1 MLKRCRS
8 LGIAL
13 ILACVALVGL
23 GVAVLAQEGLS
34 PPYVIVLSPWS
45 VNARLA
51 AVDPCLG
58 YAYVVANRGI
68 AVFQSVTRTSTIDI
82 GTPNNIAVDTTR
94 GYVYVTSTDNYV
106 SVLTATATITPR
118 LLPTRVDVG
127 APSYA
132 AAVLTTTG
140 DAYVVLPGLDDPGP
154 DQVAVLHGVQKV
166 ASITVGDLPTS
177 IAVNPSTD
185 YVYVANQRS
194 HTVSV
199 IHRRD
204 KLPDPLPGHYM
215 TPTQVTV
222 NPATNYV
229 YVCNSDYTLTILH
242 GLEFRQTITFTTGDP
257 VDVAVNSTTGLVYV
271 AVNNRSIANPR
282 GWIEVFEG
290 ETRLGISVPVAADV
304 RALALNP
311 KSGYVYVSHGS
322 GEATVVTIMS
332 GTLALESFPMGQTA
346 PNIAV
351 DPVQDLAYVP
361 IFDGRVAIFGRTP
374 VYASP
379 LLSATMTEDVSFG
392 CLNVQM
398 GQALPVTITI
408 SPDAV
413 TAPQM
418 RVLCTP
424 LRDVESPGLV
434 WGKQAFRLFV
444 SYEPTG
450 TVPLVYEF
458 DPPLLI
464 TATYVSALPGGI
476 VENELQLWRGVWSGP
491 LNRWVWD
498 SSSAHLVQRSLAK
511 NWWAGHVDRTGHY
524 ALMWQARLYLPFVMR
539 QS

>member
-1 MLKRCRS
+1 MLKLYRS

-13 ILACVALVGL
+13 LLACAALAVL
-23 GVAVLAQEGLS
+23 GVAVSAQEGLS

-51 AVDPCLG
+51 AVDPRLG

-68 AVFQSVTRTSTIDI
+68 AIFQSFTRTSTIDL

-94 GYVYVTSTDNYV
+94 GYVYVTSTDNDV
-106 SVLTATATITPR
+106 SVLTATETITPR
-118 LLPTRVDVG
+118 LLSTKVDVG

-132 AAVLTTTG
+132 VAVLTTTG
-140 DAYVVLPGLDDPGP
+140 DAYVVLPGLDDLAP
-154 DQVAVLHGVQKV
+154 DTVAIVHGTQKIKT
-166 ASITVGDLPTS
+166 ITVGDLPGA
-177 IAVNPSTD
+177 IAVNPSTG
-185 YVYVANQRS
+185 YVYVANRRS
-194 HTVSV
+194 HSLSV
-199 IHRRD
+199 IQGRN
-204 KLPDPLPGHYM
+204 KWPDPLPGHYM
-215 TPTQVTV
+215 TPTQVIV
-222 NPATNYV
+222 NPVTNYV
-229 YVCNSDYTLTILH
+229 YVCNSDYTLTILQ

-271 AVNNRSIANPR
+271 AVNNRSITEPR

-290 ETRLGISVPVAADV
+290 ETRLGVSVPVASDV

-311 KSGYVYVSHGS
+311 KSGYIYVSHGS

-379 LLSATMTEDVSFG
+379 LLSDTMTEDVSFG

-424 LRDVESPGLV
+424 LRDVESPGFV

-458 DPPLLI
+458 DPPVLI
-464 TATYVSALPGGI
+464 TTTYVSSLPGSI
-476 VENELQLWRGVWSGP
+476 VESELQLWRGVWDGP
-491 LNRWVWD
+491 LNRWGWD
-498 SSSAHLVQRSLAK
+498 ASSAHRVRQSLAK
-511 NWWAGHVDRTGHY
+511 NWWAGYVDRTGHY
-524 ALMWQARLYLPFVMR
+524 ALLWQARLYMPCVMR
-539 QS
+539 QY